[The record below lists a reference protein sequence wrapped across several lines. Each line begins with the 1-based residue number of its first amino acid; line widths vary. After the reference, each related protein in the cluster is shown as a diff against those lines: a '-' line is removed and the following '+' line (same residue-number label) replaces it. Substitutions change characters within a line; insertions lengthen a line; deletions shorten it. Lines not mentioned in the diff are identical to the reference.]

1 MNTSKK
7 KNKKEK
13 ERKSLNWDG
22 LCKNNNNHESIDEIE
37 KEKIIII
44 NINNFSSFL
53 LNILNEFKSAKNQ
66 KMKRFLRI

>member
-22 LCKNNNNHESIDEIE
+22 LCKNNNNHESID
-37 KEKIIII
+37 
-44 NINNFSSFL
+44 
-53 LNILNEFKSAKNQ
+53 
-66 KMKRFLRI
+66 